1 MRMLPQSS
9 LIFSNRSL
17 LNFPVLN
24 CICICRIHSLN
35 SLNVRLWQSLLF
47 ELPLLPAHGALV
59 LGLLGPQ
66 PLHDAV
72 DVEAVA
78 ALTPH
83 LMKCALVTK
92 NLAPFQNKPGGNHLL
107 QIYSQDSI
115 HQRQPCKCVN
125 VVKDR
130 LYIIH
135 RHRYCSKDS

>member
-1 MRMLPQSS
+1 MRV
-9 LIFSNRSL
+9 NL
-17 LNFPVLN
+17 LFVFPV
-24 CICICRIHSLN
+24 S
-35 SLNVRLWQSLLF
+35 S
-47 ELPLLPAHGALV
+47 AHGTVV
-59 LGLLGPQ
+59 LGLLGGQ
-66 PLHDAV
+66 PLLNAV

-92 NLAPFQNKPGGNHLL
+92 NLAPFQNKPEGNHLL

-135 RHRYCSKDS
+135 RHRYCSRDS